1 MRKLLIISFTV
12 IILIAC
18 TSDHDSYVAYENN
31 QAEITE
37 LNQPVNSDIIE
48 SPIAKYQ
55 PPKNY
60 DKPKYMLQSAIARLQ
75 KLDSIDKK
83 NEAYNMLLEFEK
95 EGDKHLAE
103 NKLFKAWDKY
113 SMGALSYPSPRI
125 IVKGGDVLMRHY
137 TRNIKII
144 CNCET
149 INDLEE
155 SFQSA
160 TTVKEFRYKILSRYH
175 LALNLNQHANLNIA
189 ESQRLDNKR
198 EQALVKKIDCLE
210 DKLNFKGRIS
220 DFKIFSECM

>member
-1 MRKLLIISFTV
+1 MRKPLIISFT
-12 IILIAC
+12 IIFMISC
-18 TSDHDSYVAYENN
+18 TSDHDSYITYKNN
-31 QAEITE
+31 KTEIKA
-37 LNQPVNSDIIE
+37 LNKPANADIIE

-60 DKPKYMLQSAIARLQ
+60 DKPEYMLQSAIARLQ

-83 NEAYNMLLEFEK
+83 NEADNILLEFEK
-95 EGDKHLAE
+95 EGDKYLAE

-113 SMGALSYPSPRI
+113 SMGALSYPTPRI
-125 IVKGGDVLMRHY
+125 IVKEGDVLMQHY
-137 TRNIKII
+137 IRNIKII

-160 TTVKEFRYKILSRYH
+160 ITVKEFRYKILSRYH
-175 LALNLNQHANLNIA
+175 LSLNLNQYANLNIT

-210 DKLNFKGRIS
+210 DKLNFKDRAS
-220 DFKIFSECM
+220 DFKNFSECI

>member
-1 MRKLLIISFTV
+1 MRKPLIISFT
-12 IILIAC
+12 IIFMISC
-18 TSDHDSYVAYENN
+18 TSDHDFYINYKNN
-31 QAEITE
+31 KTE
-37 LNQPVNSDIIE
+37 VKALNKPANADIIE

-60 DKPKYMLQSAIARLQ
+60 DKPEYMLQSAIARLQ

-83 NEAYNMLLEFEK
+83 NEADNILLEFEK
-95 EGDKHLAE
+95 EGDKYLAE

-113 SMGALSYPSPRI
+113 SMGALSYPTPRI
-125 IVKGGDVLMRHY
+125 IVKEGDVLMQHY
-137 TRNIKII
+137 IRNIKII

-155 SFQSA
+155 SFQLA
-160 TTVKEFRYKILSRYH
+160 ITVKEFRYKILSRYH
-175 LALNLNQHANLNIA
+175 LSLNLNQYANLNIT

-210 DKLNFKGRIS
+210 DKLNFKDRAS
-220 DFKIFSECM
+220 DFKNFSECI